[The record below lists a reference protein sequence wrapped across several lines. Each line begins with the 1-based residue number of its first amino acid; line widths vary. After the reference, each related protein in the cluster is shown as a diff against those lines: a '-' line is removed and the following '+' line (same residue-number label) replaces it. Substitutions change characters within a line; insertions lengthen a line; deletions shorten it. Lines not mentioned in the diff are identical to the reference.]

1 MRKLLV
7 LLGVA
12 WIAVNLYGA
21 WLAVEHKRPY
31 DLSWLDQ
38 PGSKETVGED
48 WLHGW
53 GTALAMP
60 FAVVAVV
67 AVFTVIATFGGGA
80 GKFAALVLMVVG
92 GLCLY
97 YTLTNDLT
105 LERLKNTKLEH
116 LELAVI
122 SATLTV
128 TGLMVLFGF
137 LTVITT
143 PKTHR
148 R

>member
-7 LLGVA
+7 LLGVT
-12 WIAVNLYGA
+12 WVAVNLYGA

-53 GTALAMP
+53 GTGLAMP
-60 FAVVAVV
+60 FVVAAVVALL
-67 AVFTVIATFGGGA
+67 TVIATFTGGT
-80 GKFAALVLMVVG
+80 GKLSALL
-92 GLCLY
+92 
-97 YTLTNDLT
+97 LTIQ
-105 LERLKNTKLEH
+105 RLKNTKIEH

-128 TGLMVLFGF
+128 SGLLILFGF

-143 PKTHR
+143 PKVHR

>member
-1 MRKLLV
+1 MQRRS
-7 LLGVA
+7 G
-12 WIAVNLYGA
+12 WIARQN
-21 WLAVEHKRPY
+21 
-31 DLSWLDQ
+31 
-38 PGSKETVGED
+38 
-48 WLHGW
+48 
-53 GTALAMP
+53 
-60 FAVVAVV
+60 
-67 AVFTVIATFGGGA
+67 GA

-92 GLCLY
+92 GLCLF

-105 LERLKNTKLEH
+105 IERLKNTKLEH

>member
-21 WLAVEHKRPY
+21 WLAVEHTRPY

-38 PGSKETVGED
+38 PGSKDTVGED

-53 GTALAMP
+53 GTGLAMP
-60 FAVVAVV
+60 FAVAAVI
-67 AVFTVIATFGGGA
+67 ALLTVIATFGGGT
-80 GKFAALVLMVVG
+80 GRFSALLLTVAG
-92 GLCLY
+92 GLCLF

-105 LERLKNTKLEH
+105 IQRLKNTKIEH
-116 LELAVI
+116 LELAVV

-128 TGLMVLFGF
+128 SGLLVLFGF

>member
-1 MRKLLV
+1 VRKLLV

-12 WIAVNLYGA
+12 WVAVNLYGA

-38 PGSKETVGED
+38 PGSKDTVGED

-53 GTALAMP
+53 GTGLAMP
-60 FAVVAVV
+60 FAVAAVV
-67 AVFTVIATFGGGA
+67 ALLTVIATFSGGT
-80 GKFAALVLMVVG
+80 GKFSALLLTVVG
-92 GLCLY
+92 GACLF

-105 LERLKNTKLEH
+105 IQRLKNTKIEH

>member
-1 MRKLLV
+1 VRKLLV

-21 WLAVEHKRPY
+21 WMAVEHKRPY
-31 DLSWLDQ
+31 DLSWLDE
-38 PGSKETVGED
+38 PGSKDHVGDD

-53 GTALAMP
+53 GTGLAMP

-67 AVFTVIATFGGGA
+67 AVLTVIATFGGGA
-80 GKFAALVLMVVG
+80 GKVSAFLILVVG
-92 GLCLY
+92 GLCLA

-105 LERLKNTKLEH
+105 LERLKNTKIEH
-116 LELAVI
+116 AELAVV
-122 SATLTV
+122 SATLTLS
-128 TGLMVLFGF
+128 GLLVLFGF

-143 PKTHR
+143 PKSHR

>member
-1 MRKLLV
+1 VRKLLV

-21 WLAVEHKRPY
+21 WMAVEHKRPY
-31 DLSWLDQ
+31 DLSWLDE
-38 PGSKETVGED
+38 PGSKDHVGDD

-53 GTALAMP
+53 GTGLAMP

-67 AVFTVIATFGGGA
+67 AVLTVIATFGGGA
-80 GKFAALVLMVVG
+80 GKFSALLLTVVG
-92 GLCLY
+92 GLCLF

-105 LERLKNTKLEH
+105 LERLKNTKIEH
-116 LELAVI
+116 AELAVV

-128 TGLMVLFGF
+128 SGLLVLFGF

-143 PKTHR
+143 PKTYR

>member
-1 MRKLLV
+1 MTYPSENTLMATRV
-7 LLGVA
+7 RSPSFPEP
-12 WIAVNLYGA
+12 GA
-21 WLAVEHKRPY
+21 LR
-31 DLSWLDQ
+31 
-38 PGSKETVGED
+38 
-48 WLHGW
+48 
-53 GTALAMP
+53 
-60 FAVVAVV
+60 
-67 AVFTVIATFGGGA
+67 
-80 GKFAALVLMVVG
+80 AALIVGLAYYLGAKLGLALTLRPSPISTLWPPNSILLSALLLTVVG
-92 GLCLY
+92 GLCLF

-105 LERLKNTKLEH
+105 IQRLKNTKIEH